1 MTETITKNINTH
13 KRSIGMN
20 NDTSRLEDF
29 ESDCIL
35 FLTFMREVESRRF
48 SIGEDLTASSP
59 MPTSGQQQGIV
70 SFLHDK
76 GIQDHIPIFAA
87 MRFYVFEAFKTMMHQ
102 QSYNI
107 GEAFW
112 TSFYECPMGSY
123 PFGGRGKPG
132 VHNDVV
138 SFLSSP
144 SISTISKAP
153 LHAILAQQFMTK
165 HTLCIVHMCKENSP
179 VTDARVEQYRASLLG
194 LLERLPSLSQQ
205 LLQNWVT
212 IFVMK

>member
-1 MTETITKNINTH
+1 
-13 KRSIGMN
+13 MN
-20 NDTSRLEDF
+20 NDTSRLEDL

-76 GIQDHIPIFAA
+76 GIQDPIPIFAA

-112 TSFYECPMGSY
+112 TSFYECQWEVTHLVAEANLVFTMTWY
-123 PFGGRGKPG
+123 P
-132 VHNDVV
+132 
-138 SFLSSP
+138 SF
-144 SISTISKAP
+144 
-153 LHAILAQQFMTK
+153 H
-165 HTLCIVHMCKENSP
+165 H
-179 VTDARVEQYRASLLG
+179 
-194 LLERLPSLSQQ
+194 LPSPPYQKPHCMQSWHSNL
-205 LLQNWVT
+205 
-212 IFVMK
+212 